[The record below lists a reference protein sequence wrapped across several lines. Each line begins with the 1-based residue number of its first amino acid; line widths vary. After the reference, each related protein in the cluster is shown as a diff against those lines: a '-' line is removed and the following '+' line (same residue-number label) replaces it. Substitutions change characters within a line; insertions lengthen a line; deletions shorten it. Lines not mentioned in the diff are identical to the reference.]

1 MFKERLN
8 YDELRAKIKSGEI
21 KPISNEEIRKK
32 RQEINKKLMEIYKL
46 IQNGSLS
53 DAKKEAKD
61 FLKTEK
67 SFKSNI

>member
-53 DAKKEAKD
+53 DAKKETID

-67 SFKSNI
+67 SF